1 MLGSIA
7 SVLSAFGLSGAAG
20 LNAFIPLLAVAVLG
34 RTGVLHLA
42 APYDVL
48 TTTWA
53 IALIAV
59 FLVIEIVVDKIPV
72 ADHANDVVQTFI
84 RPATGALLFAAETGM
99 ITDVHPGIALALG
112 LVTALGVHGTKAA
125 VRPVVNAT
133 TAGFG
138 APVVS
143 AIEDGISVVT
153 TALAIFLPIVMVVF
167 LAIVI
172 FFVVRLFR
180 KAPGVTTPAPTK
192 PT

>member
-1 MLGSIA
+1 MVGAIA
-7 SVLSAFGLSGAAG
+7 SVLSGFGLSGAAG

-34 RTGVLHLA
+34 RLDVLHLA

-48 TTTWA
+48 TKTWA
-53 IALIAV
+53 IALISV
-59 FLVIEIVVDKIPV
+59 FLVVEIIVDKIPV
-72 ADHANDVVQTFI
+72 ADHANDIAQTFI

-99 ITDVHPGIALALG
+99 ITDVHPGVALGLG

-153 TALAIFLPIVMVVF
+153 TVLAIFLPIVMVVF

-180 KAPGVTTPAPTK
+180 RAAASPTPGPK
-192 PT
+192 PG